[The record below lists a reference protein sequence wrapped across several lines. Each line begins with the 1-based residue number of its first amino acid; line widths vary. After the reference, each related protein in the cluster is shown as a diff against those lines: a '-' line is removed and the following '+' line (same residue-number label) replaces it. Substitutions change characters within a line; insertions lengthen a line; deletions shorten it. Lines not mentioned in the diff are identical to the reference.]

1 MRRQRLTR
9 DLKAEA
15 GQLLIWLPLC
25 YAVCR
30 ARVERSFYWRAA
42 AFGANYM
49 TTAQKDKKMRVTV
62 SIVEDNR
69 GTRES
74 IVELLG
80 RAPGLR
86 CLSAHATGEDA
97 LRTLPE
103 EKPDVVLMD
112 INLPGMSG
120 IQCVAR
126 LKQRLPQAQVLML
139 TTYEDGDRIF
149 ESLRAGA
156 SGYLLKNRPPAE
168 LVQAVEQ
175 VHAGGAP
182 MSMQIARRVV
192 SHFQRIKQSETDVDK
207 LTKREQEILALLAKG
222 YLYKEIA
229 DQLGITLSTVRAH
242 LHTVYEK
249 LHVQSRTQAVVKF
262 LGQQHD

>member
-1 MRRQRLTR
+1 MGI
-9 DLKAEA
+9 K
-15 GQLLIWLPLC
+15 
-25 YAVCR
+25 
-30 ARVERSFYWRAA
+30 
-42 AFGANYM
+42 
-49 TTAQKDKKMRVTV
+49 V
-62 SIVEDNR
+62 SIVEDSR

-74 IVELLG
+74 LTELIG

-86 CLSAHATGEDA
+86 CVGAHANAEAA
-97 LRTLPE
+97 LRGIPSE
-103 EKPDVVLMD
+103 IPDVMLMD

-120 IQCVAR
+120 IECVAR
-126 LKQRLPQAQVLML
+126 LKARLPKLQVLML
-139 TTYEDGDRIF
+139 TTYEESDLIF
-149 ESLRAGA
+149 DSLRKGA
-156 SGYLLKNRPPAE
+156 SGYLLKNLPPAE

-182 MSMQIARRVV
+182 MSMQIARKVV
-192 SHFQRIKQSETDVDK
+192 THFQKIKQPSSEVEQ

-229 DQLGITLSTVRAH
+229 DLLSITLSTVRAH

-262 LGQQHD
+262 LGHDQPA